1 MKTRFLVPLLLLL
14 VAFALS
20 GSDCLLDEKV
30 LEIVYFHK
38 TCVDFEENEDSE
50 VFTTPA
56 TMDYADELD
65 DVLSDNGIA
74 KSDINSARVVSASY
88 MVTDFD
94 ETHDDWDITGE
105 ITVRRVDT
113 AGAAVTLVTYT
124 SQSVLAALNNSVP
137 AVLDP
142 AGVELLNQAL
152 EEYIAD
158 TADPVLEFAVENR
171 NVDPNPSALD
181 MLVFD
186 WRGCVAIHIVA
197 GISLEVPDPF

>member
-20 GSDCLLDEKV
+20 GSNCLLDEKV
-30 LEIVYFHK
+30 LEIVYFQK

-65 DVLSDNGIA
+65 DVLSNNEIS
-74 KSDINSARVVSASY
+74 KSDVNSARIVSASY
-88 MVTDFD
+88 MVTDFSH
-94 ETHDDWDITGE
+94 THDWDITGE

-124 SQSVLAALNNSVP
+124 GQSVLAALNNSVP
-137 AVLDP
+137 AILDP
-142 AGVELLNQAL
+142 AGVELLNDAL
-152 EEYIAD
+152 EDYITDA
-158 TADPVLEFAVENR
+158 ADPVIEFSVENG
-171 NVDPNPSALD
+171 NVNPNPSVTN

>member
-1 MKTRFLVPLLLLL
+1 MRTRFLIPLLLLL

-20 GSDCLLDEKV
+20 GSNCLLDEKV
-30 LEIVYFHK
+30 LDIVYFHK

-56 TMDYADELD
+56 IVDYAEDLD
-65 DVLSDNGIA
+65 DILDDNGIS

-88 MVTDFD
+88 MVTDFSH
-94 ETHDDWDITGE
+94 THDWDISGT

-124 SQSVLAALNNSVP
+124 SQSVLAALNTSVL

-142 AGVELLNQAL
+142 AGVELINQAL

-158 TADPVLEFAVENR
+158 TADPVLEFSVENGD
-171 NVDPNPSALD
+171 VDPNPSAQD

-186 WRGCVAIHIVA
+186 WTGCVAIHLVA

>member
-1 MKTRFLVPLLLLL
+1 MRTRFLIPLLLLL

-20 GSDCLLDEKV
+20 GSNCLLDEKV

-38 TCVDFEENEDSE
+38 TCADFVENEDSE

-56 TMDYADELD
+56 IVDYAEDLD
-65 DVLSDNGIA
+65 DILDDNAIS
-74 KSDINSARVVSASY
+74 KSDINCAHVVSASY
-88 MVTDFD
+88 MVTDFSH
-94 ETHDDWDITGE
+94 THDWDISGT

-124 SQSVLAALNNSVP
+124 SQSVLGALNNSIP

-142 AGVELLNQAL
+142 AGVELINQAL
-152 EEYIAD
+152 EDYIAD
-158 TADPVLEFAVENR
+158 TADPVLEFSVENGDV
-171 NVDPNPSALD
+171 NPDPSAQD

-186 WRGCVAIHIVA
+186 WTGCVGIHIVA
-197 GISLEVPDPF
+197 GISL

>member
-1 MKTRFLVPLLLLL
+1 MKTRFLIPLLLLL

-20 GSDCLLDEKV
+20 GSGCLLDEKV
-30 LEIVYFHK
+30 LEVVYFQK
-38 TCVDFEENEDSE
+38 TCVNFEENEDSE

-65 DVLSDNGIA
+65 GVLSDNGIS
-74 KSDINSARVVSASY
+74 KSDVNSARIVSASY
-88 MVTDFD
+88 MVTDFSH
-94 ETHDDWDITGE
+94 THDWDITGE

-137 AVLDP
+137 AILDP
-142 AGVELLNQAL
+142 AGVELLNDAL
-152 EEYIAD
+152 EDYITG
-158 TADPVLEFAVENR
+158 TADPVIEFSVENGD
-171 NVDPNPSALD
+171 VEPNPSVSD